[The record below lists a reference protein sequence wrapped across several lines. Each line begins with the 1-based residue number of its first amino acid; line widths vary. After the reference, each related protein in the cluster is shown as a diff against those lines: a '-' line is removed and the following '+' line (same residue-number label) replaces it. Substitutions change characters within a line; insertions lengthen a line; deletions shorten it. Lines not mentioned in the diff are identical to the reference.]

1 MNHEDSAW
9 DQRNKVKINMERKE
23 TIHKKAEE
31 LHKRNKK
38 LKKYLKSKIKPDP
51 NKIRKEDQ
59 VESQKRIRLE

>member
-51 NKIRKEDQ
+51 NKIRKED
-59 VESQKRIRLE
+59 